1 MELLVGADGEQTGV
15 RIPVSRDRAGR
26 TGGLAVAHDGD
37 TPALIGGSLRDGS
50 ILEVLGGASSGAPG
64 WGRGGVPAITRSAH
78 TSSSSSSNP
87 SGMRTGSE
95 EVTSQ
100 ISLTGPN
107 AFEASASFDLFDAA
121 GEIIGQGCVIN
132 ETATRFE

>member
-1 MELLVGADGEQTGV
+1 
-15 RIPVSRDRAGR
+15 
-26 TGGLAVAHDGD
+26 
-37 TPALIGGSLRDGS
+37 
-50 ILEVLGGASSGAPG
+50 
-64 WGRGGVPAITRSAH
+64 
-78 TSSSSSSNP
+78 
-87 SGMRTGSE
+87 MRTGSE

-121 GEIIGQGCVIN
+121 GEIIGQGFVIN